1 MSLLPFKLET
11 YKDYKNWTKRDYTPS
26 ITPDYP
32 EAISLKLIPI
42 RFRNQDGS
50 PIISTLNLNEID
62 LKKVV
67 PDMTFR
73 DLIMIIKTGKTMS
86 LFRR

>member
-1 MSLLPFKLET
+1 VRCRNSKFKHRNKENAIDVSVTFEAGDIIKIIKL
-11 YKDYKNWTKRDYTPS
+11 NQRDYTPS

-50 PIISTLNLNEID
+50 PISTLNLNEID
-62 LKKVV
+62 LKKWCQ
-67 PDMTFR
+67 
-73 DLIMIIKTGKTMS
+73 I
-86 LFRR
+86 

>member
-1 MSLLPFKLET
+1 MSVTFQAGDIIKIIKIEP
-11 YKDYKNWTKRDYTPS
+11 RDYTPS

-62 LKKVV
+62 LKK
-67 PDMTFR
+67 R
-73 DLIMIIKTGKTMS
+73 CQI
-86 LFRR
+86 